1 MQPLNVQ
8 PLSYQGNNKSP
19 QNVLLVHGLFGSGD
33 NFKALG
39 KELSENFQVYL
50 VDALNHGQ
58 SPRSDSM
65 HYEHQVNALL
75 AALDVFNIESCYL
88 LGHSMG
94 GKLAMATALLSPQRV
109 NKLIVADI
117 APIAYQHG
125 HDAEFKALQSV
136 NLAQIQNRR
145 DAEEAIAQYISESAV
160 RQFLLKSLKKDHN
173 QWHWLFDVDNLE
185 QTYSQMIDWP
195 FTGRSYKKQTLF
207 IKGQNSDYIKASDQQ
222 TITAQFPNAHLKIIA
237 QAGHWLHA
245 QKPSI
250 FNRLVKDFFSL
261 EN

>member
-8 PLSYQGNNKSP
+8 QLSYQGSEKSP
-19 QNVLLVHGLFGSGD
+19 QSVLLVHGLFGSGD

-58 SPRSDSM
+58 SPRAKSM
-65 HYEHQVNALL
+65 QYHQQADALI
-75 AALDVFNIESCYL
+75 ATLDAFNIESCYL

-94 GKLAMATALLSPQRV
+94 GKLAMATALLYPQRV
-109 NKLIVADI
+109 DKLIVADM

-125 HDAEFKALQSV
+125 HNAEFKGLQSV
-136 NLAQIQNRR
+136 NLEQIQNRR
-145 DAEEAIAQYISESAV
+145 DADEVLAKYISDSSI

-185 QTYSQMIDWP
+185 QTYPQMIDWP
-195 FTGRSYKKQTLF
+195 FTGQSYQKPTLF
-207 IKGQNSDYIKASDQQ
+207 IKGQNSDYIKESDQQ
-222 TITAQFPNAHLKIIA
+222 TITTQFPNARFKVIM

-250 FNRLVKDFFSL
+250 FNRLVKDFFSS